1 MRPFLEHLFEK
12 CVHTGGIAGGMST
25 RRGVP
30 LRDRPVNLG
39 NGKGPEAARS
49 RGQRHCWVH
58 GPPEDPG
65 PHPGLIQA
73 WRNEPQGGWAAL
85 VVYILLDESTQDV
98 TTVQAWVPADA
109 LRPA

>member
-1 MRPFLEHLFEK
+1 
-12 CVHTGGIAGGMST
+12 MST

-39 NGKGPEAARS
+39 EGRREDLAGGG

-58 GPPEDPG
+58 GPLEDPG

-73 WRNEPQGGWAAL
+73 WRQGPQGWSAL
-85 VVYILLDESTQDV
+85 VVYVVVGEPAQEV
-98 TTVQAWVPADA
+98 TTIQRWVPASS